1 MIGIK
6 IYTIGIKIYT
16 IFLRNIYIYIYILA
30 FNLCIHISRG
40 GPLHIHN

>member
-1 MIGIK
+1 M
-6 IYTIGIKIYT
+6 IGIKIYT
-16 IFLRNIYIYIYILA
+16 IFLRNIYILA